1 MNNKNII
8 NQIKTLRKVKPDL
21 LWKNSNRELLIS
33 QIGFEHKESEQK
45 VNVLTEV
52 IKDLAMDL
60 KVYASRPGVF
70 VVMLALIALG
80 GPIYAA
86 KNLNKAKP
94 GDSLYIAKI
103 VSEKA
108 QLALTFNQVE
118 KAKLG
123 LEFAE
128 NRTRE
133 IAKVLG
139 QFNKDRQEKDTKV
152 QKLTNDFKG
161 EINKIKEYE
170 VVKESKIKTDLNTE
184 KITSAVKQGENKSND
199 EIDSTIIL
207 DDDETKVF
215 SAYLGRAK
223 DGIQLTEK
231 EFHKVLDDATG
242 LIESKDY
249 VGTLNKLEEASAII
263 ETVEDNAILD
273 VDNKDLSLNSE
284 IHEIVDLLQAK
295 ENIKST
301 STKEQVNEF
310 EIQDGQQLETFD
322 LDQEELEEKQMQIH
336 KVASSSNISNI
347 STSSQEIIEQKKQK

>member
-133 IAKVLG
+133 IAKVLV